1 MSALRLGGSQM
12 AQILVKLSV
21 CLNGL
26 STFSFIAELRCYQEV
41 LTHLSVNAGRNIISC
56 KAGLQ
61 LQHLVTVEC
70 CH

>member
-26 STFSFIAELRCYQEV
+26 STFSFIAELHV
-41 LTHLSVNAGRNIISC
+41 LSGSADAPECNCREEHHLM
-56 KAGLQ
+56 
-61 LQHLVTVEC
+61 
-70 CH
+70 